1 MTSGM
6 SPEQAAMEAL
16 SRNLS
21 AELAAQG
28 IRAICLRTTGSPE
41 TKIIDVAFELQ
52 AKAMGVTREELV
64 YRLPVEEFRCRLAVP
79 DEI

>member
-1 MTSGM
+1 MRQQNLTNHDLRYVPGV
-6 SPEQAAMEAL
+6 EAL

-28 IRAICLRTTGSPE
+28 IRAICLRTTGSPK

-52 AKAMGVTREELV
+52 AKAMGVTREE
-64 YRLPVEEFRCRLAVP
+64 FRCRLAVP